1 MRSVYIKK
9 SRYSAIPALNTIPKV
24 QKEPN
29 LDLPLFC
36 FYLLLRFCQNYGK
49 IRHIRMTYTGKV

>member
-24 QKEPN
+24 QKEP
-29 LDLPLFC
+29 
-36 FYLLLRFCQNYGK
+36 
-49 IRHIRMTYTGKV
+49 KVAPACIKVNKNRTFGETIYNITVNRYNILQGR